1 MPHALDVIGF
11 PVTALSFQEH
21 LETIASWAARRESR
35 MVCAAN
41 VHMLMEAHSHPDFG
55 TILRSA
61 DLVTPD
67 GMPLVWIL
75 RMLGACEQ
83 ERVAGMDLLPALC
96 QVAEKRGLS
105 VYFLG
110 STPEVLERMRLRLQ
124 QLAPE
129 LRIAGMESPPFRAL
143 DPEEEAQQIARINAS
158 QANLVMV
165 SLGCPKQERWMHA
178 QRGKIHGVMLGL
190 GAAFPVYAGTT
201 SMAPQW
207 MRDGGIE
214 WLYRL
219 MQEPKR
225 LAGRYLKTNLPFAFL
240 ALRQLAALRQPA
252 GLRGAGRS

>member
-1 MPHALDVIGF
+1 MPHAIDVIGC
-11 PVTALSFQEH
+11 PVTAQGFQEQV
-21 LETIASWAARRESR
+21 ETMAAWAARRESR

-41 VHMLMEAHSHPDFG
+41 VHMLMEAHARPDFAR
-55 TILRSA
+55 ILSSS

-67 GMPLVWIL
+67 GMPLVWMM
-75 RMLGACEQ
+75 RQLGARQQ

-96 QVAEKRGLS
+96 RLAQDRNLS

-110 STPEVLERMRLRLQ
+110 STPQVLARMRERLQ
-124 QLAPE
+124 RDVPRM
-129 LRIAGMESPPFRAL
+129 RIAGMESPPFRPL
-143 DPEEEAQQIARINAS
+143 SPPEEDQLVDRINES
-158 QANLVMV
+158 GANFVMV

-190 GAAFPVYAGTT
+190 GGAFPVYAGTT

-219 MQEPKR
+219 MQEPRR
-225 LAGRYLKTNLPFAFL
+225 LAGRYLTTNLPFAVL
-240 ALRQLAALRQPA
+240 ALRQLATQRPLAALRQPE
-252 GLRGAGRS
+252 RS